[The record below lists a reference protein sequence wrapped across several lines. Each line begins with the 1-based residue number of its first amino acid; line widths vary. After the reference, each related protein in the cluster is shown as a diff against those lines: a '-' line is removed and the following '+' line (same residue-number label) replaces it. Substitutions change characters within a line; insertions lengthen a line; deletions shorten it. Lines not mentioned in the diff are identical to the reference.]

1 MCMYVDTYKKKL
13 RMNSK
18 SNQTE
23 TRGEANLQ
31 IRTNGKKRDFISS
44 EL

>member
-1 MCMYVDTYKKKL
+1 
-13 RMNSK
+13 MNSK

-31 IRTNGKKRDFISS
+31 IRTNSKKEISS
-44 EL
+44 HRNFDSKPKMGGFPKC